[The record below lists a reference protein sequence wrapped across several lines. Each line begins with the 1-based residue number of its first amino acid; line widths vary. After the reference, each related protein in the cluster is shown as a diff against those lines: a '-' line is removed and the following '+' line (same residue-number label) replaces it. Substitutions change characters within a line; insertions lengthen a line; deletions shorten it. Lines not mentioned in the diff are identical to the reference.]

1 MEWGSLVI
9 LPEILSLSW
18 QVRVKSSKWVFLWC
32 FKVVVLDELIEIITL
47 PINSLFYI
55 SQFSDKLI
63 DGLFV
68 RVLKTCFTALRPII
82 EIKLMSKRIARCLKL
97 TLVQLFE
104 VYHKLWQ
111 VFGFQSV
118 AFTNLH
124 QDEVGLYPIWVSTL
138 QSFHYLCQRSFEG

>member
-1 MEWGSLVI
+1 M
-9 LPEILSLSW
+9 
-18 QVRVKSSKWVFLWC
+18 KSSKWVFLWC
-32 FKVVVLDELIEIITL
+32 FKVVVLDELVEIITL

-97 TLVQLFE
+97 TLAQLFE
-104 VYHKLWQ
+104 VYHKL
-111 VFGFQSV
+111 
-118 AFTNLH
+118 
-124 QDEVGLYPIWVSTL
+124 
-138 QSFHYLCQRSFEG
+138 